1 MMEPPLREGGGRAGG
16 GGWLLSTEAQTFPIK
31 GASPQWIRPPLSSW
45 ENVGTLAKPY
55 CFVEQES

>member
-1 MMEPPLREGGGRAGG
+1 MMEPPLREGGGVVV
-16 GGWLLSTEAQTFPIK
+16 LSTGAQTFPIK
-31 GASPQWIRPPLSSW
+31 GASPQWIRPPFSSW